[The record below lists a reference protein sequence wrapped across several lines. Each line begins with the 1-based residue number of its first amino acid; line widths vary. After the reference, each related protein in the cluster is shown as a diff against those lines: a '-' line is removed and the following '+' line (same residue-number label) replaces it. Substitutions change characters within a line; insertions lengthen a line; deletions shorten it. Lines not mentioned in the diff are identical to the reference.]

1 MRVTNDMLPDHF
13 STLAAIVP
21 RKSREMQ
28 QSIRQA
34 LMTKLQPKM
43 RLPKG
48 IYLSPMVRG
57 SELAMRELARKHG
70 NASLAYSPMLRDH
83 DVISVH
89 QKITFNKDD
98 NEPDKKHQF
107 QSFKELKIDKA
118 GRTDSVEETAY
129 LLHETSSTD
138 TSNLVVQLCGSDP
151 TQIGEA
157 TSAVLDIY
165 HKNSAT
171 LPFGIDLNLGCP
183 QECAKKEG
191 FGAFLV
197 EKNIDVAISC
207 VDSMRQAIDMY
218 CSRNNSRVTTKPTL
232 SAKIR
237 LLDGEVDDT
246 IAFAKKLKSAGVDFL
261 AVHCRRRQ
269 EKHDGVPD
277 WDAGREI
284 VAALPDLPIVLNGG
298 ISCYNDV
305 TLVVE
310 RTKSHGVMVATGYLA
325 NHQAL
330 NYTIQSETSKSAVEL
345 ASQYL
350 DLAEIYPPPS
360 YLYIQKHLRWIFRSA
375 LQPENDPSF
384 NASDWKDW
392 RVKMWSFLVRP
403 YLRSVE
409 QFRGFLALYVQ
420 QSGDEDRV
428 PDSILR
434 LVSDVTFGS
443 VKKAGKRN
451 AREM

>member
-1 MRVTNDMLPDHF
+1 
-13 STLAAIVP
+13 
-21 RKSREMQ
+21 
-28 QSIRQA
+28 
-34 LMTKLQPKM
+34 M

-48 IYLSPMVRG
+48 LYLSPMVRG
-57 SELAMRELARKHG
+57 SDLAMRELARKHG
-70 NASLAYSPMLRDH
+70 NASLAYSPMLRDR

-89 QKITFNKDD
+89 QIIFSNKD
-98 NEPDKKHQF
+98 EPDKQQQQHRC

-118 GRTDSVEETAY
+118 GRTDSVEEAAY

-138 TSNLVVQLCGSDP
+138 TSNLIVQLCGSSP
-151 TQIGEA
+151 QTLGEA

-165 HKNSAT
+165 YKNCAT

-183 QECAKKEG
+183 QECAKREG

-197 EKNIDVAISC
+197 EKDIDATISC
-207 VDSMRQAIDMY
+207 MASMRKSIDMY
-218 CSRNNSRVTTKPTL
+218 CSRHNSRITYKPTL

-237 LLDGEVDDT
+237 ILDGGVDDT
-246 IAFAKKLKSAGVDFL
+246 IAFSNKLKSVGIDFL
-261 AVHCRRRQ
+261 AVHCRKRQ
-269 EKHDGVPD
+269 EKHNGAPD
-277 WDAGREI
+277 WDAGSEI

-298 ISCYNDV
+298 VSCYKDY
-305 TLVVE
+305 TLVTE
-310 RTKSHGVMVATGYLA
+310 RTKCHAVMVATGFLSDNLA
-325 NHQAL
+325 FNSTVQL
-330 NYTIQSETSKSAVEL
+330 EKGSAVAI

-350 DLAEIYPPPS
+350 DFAEKYPPPS
-360 YLYIQKHLRWIFRSA
+360 YLYIQKHLRWIFRSS

-384 NASDWKDW
+384 SASNWKDW

-420 QSGDEDRV
+420 QSGDQNRA
-428 PDSILR
+428 PDQILR

-443 VKKAGKRN
+443 VKKAGKRT

>member
-1 MRVTNDMLPDHF
+1 
-13 STLAAIVP
+13 
-21 RKSREMQ
+21 
-28 QSIRQA
+28 
-34 LMTKLQPKM
+34 MTKLQPKM

-48 IYLSPMVRG
+48 VYLSPMVRG

-89 QKITFNKDD
+89 QIMFSKD
-98 NEPDKKHQF
+98 EPDTKEQQQQHRF
-107 QSFKELKIDKA
+107 QNFKELKIDKA
-118 GRTDSVEETAY
+118 GRTDSVEETGY
-129 LLHETSSTD
+129 LLHETTSRD
-138 TSNLVVQLCGSDP
+138 TPNLVVQLCGSSP
-151 TQIGEA
+151 QQLGEA

-165 HKNSAT
+165 KRNTAT

-197 EKNIDVAISC
+197 QENINAAISC
-207 VDSMRQAIDMY
+207 IDSMRKAIDVY
-218 CSRNNSRVTTKPTL
+218 CSKYNTIETAKPTL

-237 LLDGEVDDT
+237 VLDGGVDDT
-246 IAFAKKLKSAGVDFL
+246 IEFSKKLKVAGIDFL
-261 AVHCRRRQ
+261 AVHCRRR
-269 EKHDGVPD
+269 EDKHNGEPD
-277 WDAGREI
+277 WDAGRDI
-284 VAALPDLPIVLNGG
+284 VAALPDLPVVLNGG
-298 ISCYNDV
+298 ISCLKDV
-305 TLVVE
+305 DLVLE
-310 RTKSHGVMVATGYLA
+310 QTGAHSVMVATGYLS
-325 NHQAL
+325 NHQAF
-330 NYTIQSETSKSAVEL
+330 YSTTQSSSEIEAKFAVEL

-350 DLAEIYPPPS
+350 DFAELYPPPS
-360 YLYIQKHLRWIFRSA
+360 YLYIQKHLRWIFRSS
-375 LQPENDPSF
+375 LQPESDPSF

-420 QSGDEDRV
+420 QSGNETRV
-428 PDSILR
+428 PDSILK

-443 VKKAGKRN
+443 VKKAGKRT

>member
-1 MRVTNDMLPDHF
+1 
-13 STLAAIVP
+13 
-21 RKSREMQ
+21 
-28 QSIRQA
+28 
-34 LMTKLQPKM
+34 
-43 RLPKG
+43 
-48 IYLSPMVRG
+48 MVRG

-70 NASLAYSPMLRDH
+70 NASLTYSPMLRDH
-83 DVISVH
+83 DVLSVH
-89 QKITFNKDD
+89 QIIFSKD
-98 NEPDKKHQF
+98 EASKQRKHHF
-107 QSFKELKIDKA
+107 QSFKELEIDKA
-118 GRTDSVEETAY
+118 GRTESVEETAY

-138 TSNLVVQLCGSDP
+138 MPNLVVQLCGSSPQKLGD
-151 TQIGEA
+151 A
-157 TSAVLDIY
+157 TSAVLGIY
-165 HKNSAT
+165 HEHSAT

-197 EKNIDVAISC
+197 EKNNDVAISC
-207 VDSMRQAIDMY
+207 IVAMRQAIDIY
-218 CSRNNSRVTTKPTL
+218 CRNNSRVTTKPTL

-237 LLDGEVDDT
+237 LLDGGIDDT
-246 IAFAKKLKSAGVDFL
+246 IAFAKEMKSAGIDFL
-261 AVHCRRRQ
+261 AVHCRRRE
-269 EKHDGVPD
+269 EKHNGQPD

-284 VAALPDLPIVLNGG
+284 VEALPDLPVVLNGG
-298 ISCYNDV
+298 ISCYRDV
-305 TLVVE
+305 TLVME
-310 RTKSHGVMVATGYLA
+310 RTNCHGVMVATGYLS
-325 NHQAL
+325 NHQAY
-330 NYTIQSETSKSAVEL
+330 NSNIQLGTGIDDKSSTVEV

-360 YLYIQKHLRWIFRSA
+360 YLYIQKHLRWIFRSS

-392 RVKMWSFLVRP
+392 RVKMWAFLVRP
-403 YLRSVE
+403 YLRSLV

-420 QSGDEDRV
+420 QSGDKDRV

-443 VKKAGKRN
+443 VKKAGKRT

>member
-1 MRVTNDMLPDHF
+1 MPP
-13 STLAAIVP
+13 A
-21 RKSREMQ
+21 
-28 QSIRQA
+28 IRQA
-34 LMTKLQPKM
+34 LMTKLQPM
-43 RLPKG
+43 HLPKG

-57 SELAMRELARKHG
+57 SELATRELARKHG

-83 DVISVH
+83 DVLSVH
-89 QKITFNKDD
+89 QIIFSKD
-98 NEPDKKHQF
+98 EPDRQRKHQF
-107 QSFKELKIDKA
+107 QSLKELKIDKA

-138 TSNLVVQLCGSDP
+138 TSNLVVQLCGSSP
-151 TQIGEA
+151 QKLGEA

-165 HKNSAT
+165 HENSAI

-197 EKNIDVAISC
+197 EQNIDVVISC
-207 VDSMRQAIDMY
+207 IDAMRQAIDMY
-218 CSRNNSRVTTKPTL
+218 CRNNSRVTTKPTL

-237 LLDGEVDDT
+237 LLNGGVDDT
-246 IAFAKKLKSAGVDFL
+246 IAFAKKMKFAGIDFL

-269 EKHDGVPD
+269 EKHNGQPD

-284 VAALPDLPIVLNGG
+284 VAALPDLPVVLNGG

-305 TLVVE
+305 TLVME
-310 RTKSHGVMVATGYLA
+310 RTKCHGVMVATGYLS
-325 NHQAL
+325 NHQAY
-330 NYTIQSETSKSAVEL
+330 NSTIQSEASIEGKTSAVEV

-350 DLAEIYPPPS
+350 DLVEIYPPPS
-360 YLYIQKHLRWIFRSA
+360 YLYIQKHLRWIFRST

-392 RVKMWSFLVRP
+392 RVRMWSFLVRP
-403 YLRSVE
+403 YLRSIE

-443 VKKAGKRN
+443 VKKAGKRT

>member
-1 MRVTNDMLPDHF
+1 
-13 STLAAIVP
+13 
-21 RKSREMQ
+21 MQ
-28 QSIRQA
+28 QAIRHA
-34 LMTKLQPKM
+34 FMTKLQPKM

-48 IYLSPMVRG
+48 VYLSPMVRG

-89 QKITFNKDD
+89 ELIFSKDD
-98 NEPDKKHQF
+98 PDKQQQHNHRF

-138 TSNLVVQLCGSDP
+138 TSNLVVQLCGSSP
-151 TQIGEA
+151 QTLGRA
-157 TSAVLDIY
+157 TSAVLEIY
-165 HKNSAT
+165 HNNSAT

-197 EKNIDVAISC
+197 ENDMDATISC
-207 VDSMRQAIDMY
+207 IGSMRQAIDMY
-218 CSRNNSRVTTKPTL
+218 CSGQNRRITSKPTL

-237 LLDGEVDDT
+237 VLDGGVDDT
-246 IAFAKKLKSAGVDFL
+246 IVFAKKLQSAGIDFL
-261 AVHCRRRQ
+261 SVHCRRRQ
-269 EKHDGVPD
+269 EKHNGKPD
-277 WDAGREI
+277 WEAGREI
-284 VAALPDLPIVLNGG
+284 VAALPDLPVVLNGG
-298 ISCYNDV
+298 ISCHDDV
-305 TLVVE
+305 TSVME
-310 RTKSHGVMVATGYLA
+310 RTKCHAVMVATGYLS
-325 NHQAL
+325 NHQAF
-330 NYTIQSETSKSAVEL
+330 NSTIQSETGIKAKSAVEI

-350 DLAEIYPPPS
+350 EMAELYPPPS
-360 YLYIQKHLRWIFRSA
+360 YLYIQKHLRWIFRSS
-375 LQPENDPSF
+375 LQPENDSSF

-420 QSGDEDRV
+420 QSGDRDCV

-443 VKKAGKRN
+443 VKKAGKRT
-451 AREM
+451 AREI

>member
-1 MRVTNDMLPDHF
+1 
-13 STLAAIVP
+13 
-21 RKSREMQ
+21 MQ

-34 LMTKLQPKM
+34 FMTKLQSKM

-48 IYLSPMVRG
+48 VYLSPMVRG

-89 QKITFNKDD
+89 QLIFSKD
-98 NEPDKKHQF
+98 NEPDQQHRF

-118 GRTDSVEETAY
+118 GRTDSVEEAAY

-138 TSNLVVQLCGSDP
+138 TSNLVVQLCGSSP
-151 TQIGEA
+151 QSLGEA

-165 HKNSAT
+165 HKNCAT

-183 QECAKKEG
+183 QECAKREG

-197 EKNIDVAISC
+197 EKDIDATISC
-207 VDSMRQAIDMY
+207 IGSMRQAIDVY
-218 CSRNNSRVTTKPTL
+218 CSRVTTKPTL

-237 LLDGEVDDT
+237 VLDGGVDDT
-246 IAFAKKLKSAGVDFL
+246 IVFAKKLKSAGIDFL

-269 EKHDGVPD
+269 EKHNGEPD

-284 VAALPDLPIVLNGG
+284 VAALPDLPVVLNGG
-298 ISCYNDV
+298 ISCFNDV
-305 TLVVE
+305 TLVTE
-310 RTKSHGVMVATGYLA
+310 RTNCHGVMVATGYLS
-325 NHQAL
+325 NHQAF
-330 NYTIQSETSKSAVEL
+330 NSTIQSETSTEPKSAVEL

-350 DLAEIYPPPS
+350 DFAEIYPPPS
-360 YLYIQKHLRWIFRSA
+360 YLYIQKHLRWIFRSS

-384 NASDWKDW
+384 NATDWKDW

-420 QSGDEDRV
+420 QSGNEDRV

-443 VKKAGKRN
+443 VKKAGKRT